1 MHITCCLY
9 KRNLSFK
16 IMLSHFLSF
25 VMINCFWTWIIL
37 LFMTGDTF
45 NFENLEEELKILSHE
60 AEWYE
65 ENLKK
70 NHEFYVLDQHF
81 YLLTD
86 CDKTGNLQDGNYV
99 LIFIVTYFNFR
110 KWGLVETFQKTWNN
124 LSFILLFLVLPIL
137 APIKISGIINIKT
150 YFKFRK

>member
-45 NFENLEEELKILSHE
+45 NFENLEEEMKNLSH
-60 AEWYE
+60 A
-65 ENLKK
+65 
-70 NHEFYVLDQHF
+70 FYVLDQHF

-124 LSFILLFLVLPIL
+124 LSFILLSLVSPIL
-137 APIKISGIINIKT
+137 APIKSLVSSILKPILSFENEAQWQT
-150 YFKFRK
+150 

>member
-45 NFENLEEELKILSHE
+45 NFENLEEEMKNLSH
-60 AEWYE
+60 A
-65 ENLKK
+65 
-70 NHEFYVLDQHF
+70 FYVLDQHF

-99 LIFIVTYFNFR
+99 LVEFAGVEKIFSWSVISAMRT
-110 KWGLVETFQKTWNN
+110 KDSSLSISTFIFLKIFFGKDGKPLYIYSGN
-124 LSFILLFLVLPIL
+124 L
-137 APIKISGIINIKT
+137 
-150 YFKFRK
+150 

>member
-1 MHITCCLY
+1 M
-9 KRNLSFK
+9 
-16 IMLSHFLSF
+16 M
-25 VMINCFWTWIIL
+25 
-37 LFMTGDTF
+37 GDTF

-99 LIFIVTYFNFR
+99 LVEFAGVEKIFSWSVISAMIT
-110 KWGLVETFQKTWNN
+110 KDSSLSISTF
-124 LSFILLFLVLPIL
+124 IFL
-137 APIKISGIINIKT
+137 KIFFGKDGKPLYIYS
-150 YFKFRK
+150 